1 LIKRKEGANIMRDK
15 NTIQIDLDM
24 GPAPERFNP
33 ERMGRRVLEIRT
45 SKGYNGGTIETRAS
59 VMWIGDHS
67 RQHCF
72 GMSKPATPKDGDWS
86 AKLQTVPCKRVT
98 AKAVAEAHKAAEP
111 LFAQALAAA
120 TAFYAQVES

>member
-1 LIKRKEGANIMRDK
+1 MRDK

-24 GPAPERFNP
+24 GPAAERFNP
-33 ERMGRRVLEIRT
+33 QKMGRRVLEIRT

-59 VMWIGDHS
+59 VMWIGEHVRS
-67 RQHCF
+67 HCF
-72 GMSKPATPKDGDWS
+72 SFDPKDGDWS

-120 TAFYAQVES
+120 TAFYAQPETKESEHA